1 MDKRFF
7 LALFLS
13 LIVIAVSQLL
23 FPPPEPAA
31 VTPDATAK
39 DSAVG
44 SDASSTQPA
53 VQPAATTTPA
63 ITTAPVTT
71 PSRPGGSPAKPSD
84 TAVARA
90 AEIITVNTPKAIYK
104 FSNIGATP
112 VSVVT
117 RDYQN
122 RSGLGGPVDL
132 SVGGSPLLGYQVVTP
147 TDTVDLSQVPF
158 SLSRAAN
165 PKGDE
170 ILTYSAAVKNVP
182 VSIAYSI
189 PRDTAESYVVRVSGR
204 VEGIQGR
211 AYLVTELPRTL
222 QPTEADTVEDYRTLA
237 YSFKPQ
243 RENAGNVLF
252 GDLDPGERVLETGP
266 LNWAAVKSKYFV
278 LGVLASS
285 DGTPFSEITL
295 TGGPRTSKFAT
306 TASAGVVQEIRNNE
320 FSFDIYAGPQES
332 QRLIRMGRDFDHV
345 NPYGWRFLQ
354 TVVHPIAS
362 KAIEFL
368 LWMHNRLN
376 LSYGWVLIVL
386 GILVRLVLW
395 PLNQSTMRSSLK
407 MQELQPKLQAAQKK
421 YKDPVQQREAIMKVY
436 KDAGVSPFAGLTGC
450 LPALLPMPVL
460 FALFFVFQNTI
471 EFRGVPFMW
480 LHDISVKDPFY
491 ILPLLMGASM
501 YVLSWIGMRNAPP
514 NPQAKMMMYMF
525 PVMMTVV
532 LLNMASGL
540 NLYYT
545 AQNIAALP
553 QQWLLARE
561 RARARA
567 AG

>member
-1 MDKRFF
+1 MT
-7 LALFLS
+7 AET
-13 LIVIAVSQLL
+13 ATVS
-23 FPPPEPAA
+23 
-31 VTPDATAK
+31 TA
-39 DSAVG
+39 
-44 SDASSTQPA
+44 
-53 VQPAATTTPA
+53 
-63 ITTAPVTT
+63 
-71 PSRPGGSPAKPSD
+71 
-84 TAVARA
+84 
-90 AEIITVNTPKAIYK
+90 KAIYK
-104 FSNIGATP
+104 FSNVGAAP
-112 VSVVT
+112 ISVVS
-117 RDYQN
+117 RDYRN
-122 RSGLGGPVDL
+122 RSGSGGPVDL
-132 SVGGSPLLGYQVVTP
+132 SVGGSPLLGYRLVTP
-147 TDTVDLSQVPF
+147 GDTTDLSQVAF
-158 SLSRAAN
+158 SLSRVRNAN
-165 PKGDE
+165 GDE
-170 ILTYSAAVKNVP
+170 ILTYATSVKNYP

-189 PRDTAESYVVRVSGR
+189 PADTVESYVVHVKGR
-204 VEGIQGR
+204 VEGVQGQ
-211 AYLVTELPRTL
+211 AYLVTELPKTL

-237 YSFKPQ
+237 YSFK
-243 RENAGNVLF
+243 RLNDHAGNVLF
-252 GDLDPGERVLETGP
+252 GDLDPGEKILEAGP
-266 LNWAAVKSKYFV
+266 LNWAAIKSKYFV
-278 LGVLASS
+278 LGILAPA
-285 DGTPFSEITL
+285 DGPRFSEVTL
-295 TGGPRTSKFAT
+295 TGGPRTSKVAT
-306 TASAGVVQEIRNNE
+306 TASASVVQEIRSNE
-320 FSFDIYAGPQES
+320 FSFDVYAGPQES

-395 PLNQSTMRSSLK
+395 PLNQSAMRSSLK
-407 MQELQPKLQAAQKK
+407 MQEVQPKLQAAQKK

-480 LHDISVKDPFY
+480 LHDISVKDPY
-491 ILPLLMGASM
+491 YVLPLLMGASM

-545 AQNIAALP
+545 AQNVAALP

-561 RARARA
+561 RARARL

>member
-13 LIVIAVSQLL
+13 LIVIALSQLL
-23 FPPPEPAA
+23 FPPAKP
-31 VTPDATAK
+31 VTTPQAEITK
-39 DSAVG
+39 DSTPTSRQA
-44 SDASSTQPA
+44 ASSTQPSPAQAPIAAPLLPGSATAILGA
-53 VQPAATTTPA
+53 VTTTA
-63 ITTAPVTT
+63 VETTTVSTPKTIYRFSNVGAAPV
-71 PSRPGGSPAKPSD
+71 SI
-84 TAVARA
+84 VM
-90 AEIITVNTPKAIYK
+90 
-104 FSNIGATP
+104 
-112 VSVVT
+112 
-117 RDYQN
+117 RDYKNQSS
-122 RSGLGGPVDL
+122 SGGLVDL
-132 SVGGSPLLGYQVVTP
+132 GVAGSSLLGYRLVTP
-147 TDTVDLSQVPF
+147 IDTADLSRVPF
-158 SLSRAAN
+158 SLSRARN
-165 PKGDE
+165 EKGDE
-170 ILTYSAAVKNVP
+170 VLTYKATVKNLP
-182 VSIAYSI
+182 VSITYSI
-189 PRDTAESYVVRVSGR
+189 PQDTAASYSMHVDGR
-204 VEGIQGR
+204 VEGVQGQ
-211 AYLVTELPRTL
+211 AYLITELPRTL
-222 QPTEADTVEDYRTLA
+222 QPTEADTVGDHQSLA

-243 RENAGNVLF
+243 RDHARSVLF
-252 GDLDPGERVLETGP
+252 GGLDPGEKTLEAGP
-266 LNWAAVKSKYFV
+266 LIWAAVKNKYFV
-278 LGVLASS
+278 FGILAPPN
-285 DGTPFSEITL
+285 GTPFSEVTL
-295 TGGPRTSKFAT
+295 TGGPRTSKVAT
-306 TASAGVVQEIRNNE
+306 NASASVVQAIRDST
-320 FSFDIYAGPQES
+320 FSFDVYAGPQES
-332 QRLIRMGRDFDHV
+332 QRLTRMGQDFDHV

-362 KAIEFL
+362 KVIQAL
-368 LWMHNRLN
+368 LWMHNRLH
-376 LSYGWVLIVL
+376 LSYGWVLVIL
-386 GILVRLVLW
+386 GILVRLALW

-450 LPALLPMPVL
+450 LPALLPMPIL

-491 ILPLLMGASM
+491 VLPLLMGASM

-514 NPQAKMMMYMF
+514 NPQAKMMGYMF

-561 RARARA
+561 RAKARL

>member
-13 LIVIAVSQLL
+13 LIAIAVSQLL
-23 FPPPEPAA
+23 FPPPKSVPSSARTA
-31 VTPDATAK
+31 SSTDATAIQN
-39 DSAVG
+39 S
-44 SDASSTQPA
+44 ASSTE
-53 VQPAATTTPA
+53 AAAASPVATATATAPTPA
-63 ITTAPVTT
+63 TDGKPTSGVTAASSTRVVADTTVV
-71 PSRPGGSPAKPSD
+71 S
-84 TAVARA
+84 
-90 AEIITVNTPKAIYK
+90 TPKAVYT
-104 FSNIGATP
+104 FSSVGATP
-112 VSVVT
+112 VSVVV
-117 RDYQN
+117 REYQN
-122 RSGLGGPVDL
+122 RSGTGGLVQLGAT
-132 SVGGSPLLGYQVVTP
+132 SNPLLSYRLITP

-158 SLSRAAN
+158 QLTRSRTAS
-165 PKGDE
+165 GDE
-170 ILTYSAAVKNVP
+170 TLTYNAPVGSHA
-182 VSIAYSI
+182 VSIAYTI
-189 PRDTAESYVVRVSGR
+189 PQDTSWSYVARVNGRISG
-204 VEGIQGR
+204 VQSP
-211 AYLVTELPRTL
+211 AYLITELPKTL
-222 QPTEADTVEDYRTLA
+222 PPTEADTIGDHRTLA

-243 RENAGNVLF
+243 RDHARSVLF
-252 GDLDPGERVLETGP
+252 GSLDPGEKTLEAGP
-266 LNWAAVKSKYFV
+266 LSWVAIKSKYFV
-278 LGVLASS
+278 FGILSMPN
-285 DGTPFSEITL
+285 GTLFSEATL
-295 TGGPRTSKFAT
+295 TGGARTSKVAT
-306 TASAGVVQEIRNNE
+306 NAAASVVQEVRNGTFEYE
-320 FSFDIYAGPQES
+320 FYAGPQES
-332 QRLIRMGRDFDHV
+332 QRLMRVGRDFDHV

-354 TVVHPIAS
+354 SVVHPIAS
-362 KAIEFL
+362 KVIQGL

-376 LSYGWVLIVL
+376 LTYGWVLIIL
-386 GILVRLVLW
+386 GVLVRLVLW

-407 MQELQPKLQAAQKK
+407 MQELQPKLAAAQKK

-436 KDAGVSPFAGLTGC
+436 HDAGVSPFAGLTGC
-450 LPALLPMPVL
+450 LPALLPMPIL

-501 YVLSWIGMRNAPP
+501 YLLSWIGMRNAPP
-514 NPQAKMMMYMF
+514 NPQAKMMGYMF

-561 RARARA
+561 RAKLRP